1 MAKYIK
7 IRKNDAPPVKKAVCE
22 VCGKCFEKMTAA
34 NACEAGHFF
43 NREKPKREAEKC
55 EKTKAFYKEI

>member
-7 IRKNDAPPVKKAVCE
+7 VLQNDAPSFKMAVCE
-22 VCGKCFEKMTAA
+22 VCGKKYKKITAA